1 MVLEIALTNFFSLN
15 EKVILDMQAA
25 NIQTKEVRALDDL
38 LMTQITLTITD
49 PKDASLIK
57 KLLAKFDSVTISKP
71 ARRRK
76 TGIDEAL
83 EDVKAGRVYH
93 CDSVE
98 DFLKEMG
105 GMNKK
110 VVTRQ
115 IILTRYTIATLS
127 RHDKPEI

>member
-1 MVLEIALTNFFSLN
+1 MLGSW
-15 EKVILDMQAA
+15 
-25 NIQTKEVRALDDL
+25 VRAPRGSPTSTWEGERTVVLSPSFL
-38 LMTQITLTITD
+38 IYNYPLYPMTQITLTITD

-98 DFLKEMG
+98 DFFKEMG
-105 GMNKK
+105 
-110 VVTRQ
+110 V
-115 IILTRYTIATLS
+115 
-127 RHDKPEI
+127 

>member
-15 EKVILDMQAA
+15 EKVILDMQVA
-25 NIQTKEVRALDDL
+25 NIQTKEARALDDL

-49 PKDASLIK
+49 PKEASLIK

-71 ARRRK
+71 PRRRK

-98 DFLKEMG
+98 DFFKEMG
-105 GMNKK
+105 
-110 VVTRQ
+110 
-115 IILTRYTIATLS
+115 A
-127 RHDKPEI
+127 